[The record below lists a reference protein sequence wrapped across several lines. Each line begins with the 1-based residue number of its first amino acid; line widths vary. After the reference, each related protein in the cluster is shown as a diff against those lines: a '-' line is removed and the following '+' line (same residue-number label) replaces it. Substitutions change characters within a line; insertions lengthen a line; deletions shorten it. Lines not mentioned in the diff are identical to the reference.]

1 MIEFFMNYYYNI
13 SSLGNI
19 RNFNI
24 MVSLLSVS
32 KAQIQISLHVRDRR
46 LAMGLTQEG
55 LASRS
60 GVALP
65 TLRKFEQ
72 KGLISLESLLKLLLV
87 LDGLENVVKALE
99 PERSEFSSI
108 DEVLD
113 TSAAK
118 TPKKGWRK

>member
-1 MIEFFMNYYYNI
+1 
-13 SSLGNI
+13 
-19 RNFNI
+19 
-24 MVSLLSVS
+24 
-32 KAQIQISLHVRDRR
+32 
-46 LAMGLTQEG
+46 MGLTQGG

-87 LDGLENVVKALE
+87 LDGLENIVKALE
-99 PERSEFSSI
+99 VEQPEFSSI

-113 TSAAK
+113 TEAVK
-118 TPKKGWRK
+118 TPKRGWRK